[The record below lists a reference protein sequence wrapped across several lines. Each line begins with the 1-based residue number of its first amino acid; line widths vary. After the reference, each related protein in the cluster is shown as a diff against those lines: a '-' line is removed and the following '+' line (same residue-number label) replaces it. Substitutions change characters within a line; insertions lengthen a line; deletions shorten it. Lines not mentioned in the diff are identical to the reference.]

1 LRLLIISGLS
11 GSGKSSALH
20 MLEDLDYYCV
30 DNIPSTLFETLVAE
44 LRGSDDPKFEH
55 CAIGFDARPDPED
68 IVRVSAL
75 VPSIRESNVQCEVL
89 FLTSSADVLLKR
101 YSETRRKHPFSGQGL
116 SLADSIGF
124 ERKLLAPLCDIAD
137 LIIDTSRLSVHR
149 LRETIRERVAGRTG
163 SNLALQF
170 ESFGFKHGVPAD
182 ADFVFD
188 ARALPNPYWV
198 PHLRELTGRDS
209 AVAEYLEEHPSVL
222 RFVEDIKAFLERWI
236 PEIRKGNRSYLTI
249 AVGCTGGQHRSVYVA
264 ETLATHFRSQYES
277 VLIRHAELSR

>member
-116 SLADSIGF
+116 SLADSIGI
-124 ERKLLAPLCDIAD
+124 ESKLLAPLCEIAGWP
-137 LIIDTSRLSVHR
+137 
-149 LRETIRERVAGRTG
+149 AGRGATWRSSSSRSGSSTVCPLTPTSSSTHGRCPIPTG
-163 SNLALQF
+163 YPICAN
-170 ESFGFKHGVPAD
+170 
-182 ADFVFD
+182 
-188 ARALPNPYWV
+188 
-198 PHLRELTGRDS
+198 
-209 AVAEYLEEHPSVL
+209 
-222 RFVEDIKAFLERWI
+222 
-236 PEIRKGNRSYLTI
+236 
-249 AVGCTGGQHRSVYVA
+249 
-264 ETLATHFRSQYES
+264 
-277 VLIRHAELSR
+277 

>member
-20 MLEDLDYYCV
+20 MLEDLDFYCV
-30 DNIPSTLFETLVAE
+30 DNIPAALLETLVIE
-44 LRGSDDPKFEH
+44 LRSSEDPKFEN

-68 IVRVSAL
+68 IDRVSAL
-75 VPSIRESNVQCEVL
+75 VPSLRESNIRCEVV
-89 FLTSSADVLLKR
+89 FLTSSVDVLLKR
-101 YSETRRKHPFSGQGL
+101 YSETRRKHPLSGQGM
-116 SLADSIGF
+116 SLADSIKF
-124 ERKLLAPLCDIAD
+124 ERKLLAPVRDIAD
-137 LIIDTSRLSVHR
+137 LIIDSSRMSVHQ

-198 PHLRELTGRDS
+198 PHLREMTGRDR
-209 AVAEYLEEHPSVL
+209 AVAEYLEEHTSVL
-222 RFVEDIKAFLERWI
+222 QFVEDIKAFLERWI
-236 PEIRKGNRSYLTI
+236 PEIRKGNRSYLTV

-264 ETLATHFRSQYES
+264 EMLATHFRSQYES
-277 VLIRHAELSR
+277 VLTRHAELSG